1 VSPIGELLVA
11 LAILI
16 GLFGIV
22 VPLLPGL
29 VLEVGAILIW
39 AAVVGDALA
48 WGTAIL
54 CLALGALGTVF
65 KYLVPGRRLKESGM
79 PTRTLV
85 IAVAVGVVGFFVIPV
100 IGGPIGFIAAI
111 YIAERIRVGPEQAWP
126 ATRTSL
132 GAVAA
137 SIGIELVTG
146 LAIAG
151 IWFVAMLLI

>member
-1 VSPIGELLVA
+1 MSPIGELLIA
-11 LAILI
+11 LAILT

-29 VLEVGAILIW
+29 VLELGAILIW
-39 AAVVGDALA
+39 ALVVGEALA
-48 WGTAIL
+48 WGVAIF

-65 KYLVPGRRLKESGM
+65 KFLVPGRRLKESGM

-85 IAVAVGVVGFFVIPV
+85 IAIAVGVVGFFAIPV
-100 IGGPIGFIAAI
+100 VGAPIGFIAAI
-111 YIAERIRVGPEQAWP
+111 YVAERVRVGPERAWP

-146 LAIAG
+146 LVIAG
-151 IWFVAMLLI
+151 IWFVAVILG

>member
-1 VSPIGELLVA
+1 VSPIGEFLVA
-11 LAILI
+11 LAILA

-29 VLEVGAILIW
+29 VLEIVAILIW
-39 AAVVGDALA
+39 AAVDGGAAA
-48 WGTAIL
+48 WAVAVL

-65 KYLVPGRRLKESGM
+65 KYLVPGRRLKQAGM

-85 IAVAVGVVGFFVIPV
+85 IAIAAAIAGFFVIPV
-100 IGGPIGFIAAI
+100 IGAPIGFIGAI
-111 YIAERIRVGPEQAWP
+111 YVAERIRVGPEQAWP
-126 ATRTSL
+126 ATRISL

-146 LAIAG
+146 LVVAG
-151 IWFVAMLLI
+151 VWFAAVILG

>member
-1 VSPIGELLVA
+1 MGELLVA
-11 LAILI
+11 LAILA

-29 VLEVGAILIW
+29 VLELGAILIW
-39 AAVVGDALA
+39 ALVVGEALA
-48 WGTAIL
+48 WGVAIF

-65 KYLVPGRRLKESGM
+65 KFLVPGRRLKESGM

-85 IAVAVGVVGFFVIPV
+85 IAIAVGVVGFFAIPV
-100 IGGPIGFIAAI
+100 VGAPIGFIAAI
-111 YIAERIRVGPEQAWP
+111 YVAERIRVGPEQAWP

-132 GAVAA
+132 GAVAV

-146 LAIAG
+146 VVVAG
-151 IWFVAMLLI
+151 IWFVAVIFG

>member
-1 VSPIGELLVA
+1 MSPIGELLVA

-79 PTRTLV
+79 PSRTLV

-146 LAIAG
+146 VVIAG

>member
-1 VSPIGELLVA
+1 MSPIGELLVA
-11 LAILI
+11 LAILT

-29 VLEVGAILIW
+29 VLEVAAILIW
-39 AAVVGDALA
+39 AAVAGDALA
-48 WGTAIL
+48 WAVAII

-85 IAVAVGVVGFFVIPV
+85 IAVAVGVVGFFAVPV
-100 IGGPIGFIAAI
+100 IGGPVGFIGAI
-111 YIAERIRVGPEQAWP
+111 YVAERIRVGPEQAWP

-146 LAIAG
+146 VVIAG
-151 IWFVAMLLI
+151 IWFVAVILG

>member
-1 VSPIGELLVA
+1 MSPIGELLVA

>member
-1 VSPIGELLVA
+1 MSPIGEFLVA
-11 LAILI
+11 LAILA

-29 VLEVGAILIW
+29 VLEMGAILIW
-39 AAVVGDALA
+39 AVVVGEALA
-48 WGTAIL
+48 WGVAIL
-54 CLALGALGTVF
+54 CLALGAVGTVF
-65 KYLVPGRRLKESGM
+65 KFLVPGRRLKESGM

-85 IAVAVGVVGFFVIPV
+85 IAMAAGVVGFFAIPV
-100 IGGPIGFIAAI
+100 VGAPIGFIAAI

-146 LAIAG
+146 MVIAG
-151 IWFVAMLLI
+151 IWFGVVLLT

>member
-79 PTRTLV
+79 PSRTLV

-146 LAIAG
+146 VVIAG